1 MEGGGIIL
9 FVIVSLLPSVVEV
22 VCCEVGMVIRCDV
35 RVLLQVLIC
44 RGVWVGCPVVRKEWG

>member
-1 MEGGGIIL
+1 MEGGGILL

-44 RGVWVGCPVVRKEWG
+44 RGVWVGCPVGRKWG